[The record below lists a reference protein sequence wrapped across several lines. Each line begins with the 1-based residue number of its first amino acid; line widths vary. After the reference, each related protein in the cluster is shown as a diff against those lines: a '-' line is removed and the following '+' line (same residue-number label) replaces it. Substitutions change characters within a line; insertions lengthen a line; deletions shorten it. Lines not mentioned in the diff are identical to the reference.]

1 MDGEKDTA
9 LFDDEDAD
17 METDKV
23 DVTSH
28 NRETVKNGTLCF

>member
-1 MDGEKDTA
+1 MDEERDSA
-9 LFDDEDAD
+9 LFEDGDAD

-28 NRETVKNGTLCF
+28 NRETVKNGNQCY